1 MSPVGGVGGCRS
13 ALAPP
18 VGTVLLGAMVGD
30 AAGATVMAGRI
41 AGACG
46 VLTKAAEGVM
56 AGRGTWR
63 AATGAGVLTVGPV
76 GPVA

>member
-30 AAGATVMAGRI
+30 VAGATVMAGRI
-41 AGACG
+41 
-46 VLTKAAEGVM
+46 
-56 AGRGTWR
+56 
-63 AATGAGVLTVGPV
+63 TGA
-76 GPVA
+76 